1 MGHAGYWCRIG
12 IWLLAALSSFGRAE
26 AQAGSPE
33 LRHLRWPLLDIVT
46 VPDSAELWFMA
57 APTPATTK
65 WESGSNLV
73 SLGIDP
79 VLALQWVT
87 VARKLVSDEARLAAG
102 QPVHVTPPLRARR
115 GPPFVVLATNP
126 KKPSARTEFVLLVSD
141 SAKDVNWKSFASAA
155 QVSELLI
162 ALEATARD
170 SREGTHAAWMTFA
183 DEDPDTPVSAVSQP
197 RPAYPGGLALRNR
210 VGRVW
215 MSYVVTAGGRA
226 DPATFFPL
234 LSDDS
239 LFTEAAIQ
247 ALLRSRY
254 RPAVLHGQPVP
265 QRVFQVILFR
275 QR

>member
-1 MGHAGYWCRIG
+1 MGHATHWRVAR
-12 IWLLAALSSFGRAE
+12 WFLAAILSFGRAE
-26 AQAGSPE
+26 AQAVSPE
-33 LRHLRWPLLDIVT
+33 LRHLLWPLLDIVT
-46 VPDSAELWFMA
+46 VPDSAGLWFIA

-87 VARKLVSDEARLAAG
+87 VARKLVSDEARSAAG
-102 QPVHVTPPLRARR
+102 RPVHVTPPLRARH
-115 GPPFVVLATNP
+115 GPPFVLLATNP
-126 KKPSARTEFVLLVSD
+126 TKPSARTQFVLFMSD
-141 SAKDVNWKSFASAA
+141 SARDTHWKSFASSA
-155 QVSELLI
+155 QVGEFLT

-170 SREGTHAAWMTFA
+170 SREGAHAAWMTSA
-183 DEDPDTPVSAVSQP
+183 DVDPDTPVSVVSQP

-210 VGRVW
+210 IGRVW
-215 MSYVVTAGGRA
+215 MSFVVTAEGRA
-226 DPATFFPL
+226 DRATFFPV

-247 ALLRSRY
+247 ALLRGRY

-265 QRVFQVILFR
+265 LRVFQVIEFR
-275 QR
+275 RR